1 MENAKAVTTMTI
13 DFMSFMFG
21 ICVGVVPTVMAMV
34 GAVFL
39 DELRHKEKDDD

>member
-1 MENAKAVTTMTI
+1 MTI

-39 DELRHKEKDDD
+39 DEWRNKDD